1 MQKPVKV
8 AVMTDSAQNRLGT
21 RQVVALS
28 LFLSA
33 ALLGNVL
40 APQLF
45 TGFNYLFGSIAVM
58 LVLRLFGTVW
68 AVVAAVIAALWCK
81 QIFGHYYMLFWL
93 VPEPLFVWFWMKR
106 RPKDTLIM
114 ADTIYWLFVG
124 TPLIFIL
131 FQLVLEV
138 ALLGATA
145 AALMYMVI
153 GVTNALIATLLIN
166 QFSLERLVW
175 PEKQQ
180 GSVTIA
186 HFLFQVMMLTIVLPA
201 MLVLV
206 VTGRSRESEVKH
218 SMLDT
223 LEIKARQVGY
233 EVRLKVFD
241 GVYPVIF
248 NVQDRQKLD
257 PVTVAKV
264 LQGIQAKQPIQLHLM
279 ANKGEVLASTNP
291 EVARLSSYD
300 PLSLGMVS
308 QVAQEQV
315 FYRMPPSNPPVP
327 LWLRAGKSTYIRVYP
342 IPKTSVYVIAETPF
356 ASYQARILRGHRNGL
371 AALLVYLAVGAVLA
385 AVVARKIAAPLEQLS
400 KTTTDLPGKLVSED
414 LVWPSSTIS
423 EIGTLVENARQMGH
437 TLSGQFREIAQINT
451 ELEGRVEERTREL
464 SDTNRSLR
472 QEIDDRITAER
483 QRDHLMQELTIQLR
497 FLQTLMDAIPTPVY
511 FKDTQGQYQGCNQAF
526 GKAFGVAREQLIGKT
541 ADALYQPRIAA
552 LHREKDGQL
561 FAAGGMQ
568 QYEVDLVYADRNTHT
583 IIVNKATYHALSGEL
598 SGLIGVFVDITER
611 KQAELELDRLMRELE
626 AKNKELESII
636 YVSSHDLRSPLV
648 NIQGFSRKL
657 AKSCAALNKTLAEL
671 DLPQESRDELLKLL
685 TESMPR
691 SIEFITGSVEK
702 MDSLLSGL
710 LRLSRLGRAAITIE
724 NLDMNLLISKIIN
737 SLAYQIE
744 STGAQITVGQL
755 LPCRG
760 DAVQISQVFTNL
772 LDNAIKYR
780 STERLL
786 EVHVSAVACADG
798 IQYCIKDNGIGIHP
812 DYQSQVWEIFHRI
825 NPRDIPGEGLGLTVS
840 RRILDRLN
848 GTIWLE
854 SVEGVGSSFFVM
866 LPAQRT

>member
-1 MQKPVKV
+1 
-8 AVMTDSAQNRLGT
+8 MTDSAQNRWGT

-28 LFLSA
+28 LLVSA

-45 TGFNYLFGSIAVM
+45 TGFNYLLGSIAVM
-58 LVLRLFGTVW
+58 LVLRLFGAVW

-81 QIFGHYYMLFWL
+81 QLFGHYYMLFWL
-93 VPEPLFVWFWMKR
+93 GLEPLFVAYWLKR
-106 RPKDTLIM
+106 RPKDTLIT
-114 ADTIYWLFVG
+114 ADICYWMLCG
-124 TPLIFIL
+124 IPLIYIFFL
-131 FQLVLEV
+131 AALGVS
-138 ALLGATA
+138 LLGTTTA
-145 AALMYMVI
+145 SLMYMVI

-166 QFSLERLVW
+166 QFSLECLVW
-175 PEKQQ
+175 PERQQ
-180 GSVTIA
+180 RPVTIA
-186 HFLFQVMMLTIVLPA
+186 HFLFQVMMLSIILPA

-206 VTGRSRESEVKH
+206 MTGRSRESEVKH
-218 SMLDT
+218 AMLDA

-233 EVRLKVFD
+233 EVRQKIFD
-241 GVYPVIF
+241 GAYPVTF
-248 NVQDRQKLD
+248 GEQERQKLD
-257 PVTVAKV
+257 AVAVTKV

-300 PLSLGMVS
+300 PLSLGKAS
-308 QVAQEQV
+308 QTGQDHV
-315 FYRMPPSNPPVP
+315 FHRMPPNNPPVP
-327 LWLRAGKSTYIRVYP
+327 LWQRAGKSTYIRIYP
-342 IPKTSVYVIAETPF
+342 IPKTSVYAIAEMPF
-356 ASYQARILRGHRNGL
+356 APYQAQILRGHRNAL
-371 AALLVYLAVGAVLA
+371 AALLVYLAIGAVLA
-385 AVVARKIAAPLEQLS
+385 AVVARKIAAPLEHLS
-400 KTTTDLPGKLVSED
+400 KTTTDLPAKLISED
-414 LVWPSSTIS
+414 VTWPSSTVS
-423 EIGTLVENARQMGH
+423 EIVTLVENARQMAH
-437 TLSGQFREIAQINT
+437 TLSGQFREITQMND
-451 ELEGRVEERTREL
+451 ELEGRVEERTAEL
-464 SDTNRSLR
+464 HASNQSLR
-472 QEIDDRITAER
+472 QEIDDRIAAER

-497 FLQTLMDAIPTPVY
+497 FLQTLMDAIPNPVY
-511 FKDTQGQYQGCNQAF
+511 FKDTQGQYQGCNKAF
-526 GKAFGVAREQLIGKT
+526 GKAFGVAREQLIGRT
-541 ADALYQPRIAA
+541 ADALYQPGIAA
-552 LHREKDGQL
+552 LHREKDDQL
-561 FAAGGMQ
+561 FAAGGLQ
-568 QYEVDLVYADRNTHT
+568 QYEVDLTYADRNTHT
-583 IIVNKATYHALSGEL
+583 IIVNKATYYSLAGEL
-598 SGLIGVFVDITER
+598 AGLIGVFVDITER
-611 KQAELELDRLMRELE
+611 KQAELERDRLMQELE

-657 AKSCAALNKTLAEL
+657 AKSCAALNKTLAEIE
-671 DLPQESRDELLKLL
+671 LPLEKRDELLQLL

-724 NLDMNLLISKIIN
+724 NLDMNLLMSKIIN

-744 STGAQITVGQL
+744 STGAQITVDQL

-760 DAVQISQVFTNL
+760 DEVQVSQVFTNL

-780 STERLL
+780 AAERRL
-786 EVHVSAVACADG
+786 EVHISSAVAGDAA
-798 IQYCIKDNGIGIHP
+798 QYCIRDNGIGIHP

-854 SVEGVGSSFFVM
+854 SEEGVGSSFCIT
-866 LPAQRT
+866 LPVQRT